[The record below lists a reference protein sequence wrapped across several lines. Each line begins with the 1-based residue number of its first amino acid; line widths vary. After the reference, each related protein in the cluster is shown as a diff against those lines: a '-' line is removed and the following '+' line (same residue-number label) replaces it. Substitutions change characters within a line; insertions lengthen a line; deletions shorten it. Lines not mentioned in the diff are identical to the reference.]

1 MVPPLTR
8 RKKYIYKN
16 YIIKCD
22 DHEPLTTLNVPRM
35 NAKLAVRTTLDA

>member
-8 RKKYIYKN
+8 RKKKYKN